1 MSLRFLIPLSALACF
16 TCLSFNPNNKTSSM
30 SVNLGVLLL
39 SSMSRGSY
47 AIFFSNDGEAWSLV
61 LWFAVWLD
69 SVVLSSEFA
78 EVPATLRRVI
88 VDMLCEQTILSYS
101 CNVTMFFFSFRVRRE
116 EKRLLKARKIGVR
129 QIVCVTIDYRA
140 TFESDPTSTFVGC
153 SSLWV

>member
-1 MSLRFLIPLSALACF
+1 
-16 TCLSFNPNNKTSSM
+16 M

-69 SVVLSSEFA
+69 SVVLSPEFA

-88 VDMLCEQTILSYS
+88 VDM
-101 CNVTMFFFSFRVRRE
+101 
-116 EKRLLKARKIGVR
+116 
-129 QIVCVTIDYRA
+129 
-140 TFESDPTSTFVGC
+140 
-153 SSLWV
+153 